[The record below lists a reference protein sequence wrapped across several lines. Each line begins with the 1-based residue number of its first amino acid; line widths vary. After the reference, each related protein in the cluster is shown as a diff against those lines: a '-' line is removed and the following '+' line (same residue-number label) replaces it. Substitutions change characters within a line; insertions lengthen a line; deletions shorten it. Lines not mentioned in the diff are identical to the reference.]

1 MFQYVYFLY
10 GKDDELLYVG
20 QTNSLKSRIGA
31 HLINHEWSEEI
42 AKAKYIEFLGD
53 KNTAQAVE
61 GILIW
66 KMSPKYNRR
75 GAGYV
80 YFTDKVI
87 ESLDALYGDKFK
99 LNKLMKT
106 FDIETELNQN
116 KRSRK

>member
-1 MFQYVYFLY
+1 MVQYVYFLY

-20 QTNSLKSRIGA
+20 QTNSLKSRIGV

-42 AKAKYIEFLGD
+42 AKAKYIEFFGD

-61 GILIW
+61 GFLIW

-80 YFTDKVI
+80 YFTDDVI
-87 ESLDALYGDKFK
+87 ESLDALYSDKFK

-106 FDIETELNQN
+106 FNFDTEIKQY

>member
-1 MFQYVYFLY
+1 MVQYVYFLY

-66 KMSPKYNRR
+66 KMSPKYNQR

-87 ESLDALYGDKFK
+87 ESLDALYGGKFK

-106 FDIETELNQN
+106 FDIETEINQN
-116 KRSRK
+116 KRSK